1 MTEMITIKKFKHE
14 VINRGSAEAF
24 LPVNLSDE
32 WLELLIDEL
41 SFFYNI
47 DKSDFTINIPNCTI
61 DAM

>member
-1 MTEMITIKKFKHE
+1 MITIKKFKHE
-14 VINRGSAEAF
+14 VINRGAAEAF

-41 SFFYNI
+41 SFFDNI
-47 DKSDFTINIPNCTI
+47 DKSDFTINIPSCTI